1 MKPYSKIYLFLVLLF
16 SILLTACTKRTSYSE
31 IPEISYDSFIILYN
45 PDLGV
50 YDRGVFKVSY
60 TDGDGDIGL
69 AQGDTFPPY
78 NPESR
83 YYYNFII
90 TYFEMQEGVQ
100 VEVPLLSYNPD
111 TQEYD
116 TVSLSARIPVLT
128 PDARNKAIK
137 GTIEDTIFI
146 YNFNSDYDTVRFS
159 VVLVDRALHESNEV
173 FTPWI
178 VRE

>member
-1 MKPYSKIYLFLVLLF
+1 MKTNPKIYLFL
-16 SILLTACTKRTSYSE
+16 ILLLPVLITACTKRTNFSD
-31 IPEISYDSFIILYN
+31 IPEIEYNSFIILYN
-45 PDLGV
+45 PSLGV
-50 YDRGVFKVSY
+50 YDRGVIKVSY

-69 AQGDTFPPY
+69 AQGDTLPPY

-90 TYFEMQEGVQ
+90 TYFEMQEGVS
-100 VEVPLLSYNPD
+100 VEVPLLSYNPG

-128 PDARNKAIK
+128 PGGRNKAIK

-178 VRE
+178 IRE